1 MNTIQSLDI
10 TSSVSATVKQ
20 VFDTMLSMDV
30 DTYLE
35 NPPGLPEGLRFV
47 GSVGFAGEIAGNI
60 NLQMND
66 AFAHL
71 LTANMLG
78 MRVDEIESAEEVEDV
93 IGELSNMIGGDL
105 KSRFCDLGLPC
116 ELSVPSIT
124 VGRDFRI
131 EQVGAL
137 RCETIGIG
145 YQEHIA
151 QVQVYIK

>member
-1 MNTIQSLDI
+1 MNDMQTLDI
-10 TSSVSATVKQ
+10 TSSVSATVKE

-30 DTYLE
+30 DIYLE
-35 NPPGLPEGLRFV
+35 NPPELPDGLQFV
-47 GSVGFAGEIAGNI
+47 GSVGFAGDVTGSI

-66 AFAHL
+66 TFAHL

-78 MRVDEIESAEEVEDV
+78 MEVDEIESAEEVEDV

-105 KSRFCDLGLPC
+105 KSRFCDLDLPC

-131 EQVGAL
+131 EQVGVL

-151 QVQVYIK
+151 QIQVYIK